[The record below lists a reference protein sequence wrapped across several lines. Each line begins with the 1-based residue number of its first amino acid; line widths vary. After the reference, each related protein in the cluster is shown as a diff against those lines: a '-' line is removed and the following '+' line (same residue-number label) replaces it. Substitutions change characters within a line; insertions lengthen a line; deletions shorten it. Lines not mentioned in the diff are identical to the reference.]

1 MDRVNLPG
9 GGPGA
14 IGLPTANNTQSD
26 PAGTSFGEIIRQ
38 SIAEVNQLQKEADD
52 AVQNL
57 NTGKNSDIHGTLI
70 ALEKADISFQLLMQV
85 RNKIVAAYQEIMR
98 MQI

>member
-1 MDRVNLPG
+1 MERIDFPAN
-9 GGPGA
+9 GPGA
-14 IGLPTANNTQSD
+14 IGRPAADGAKSD
-26 PAGTSFGEIIRQ
+26 TPQTSFGEIIRQ

-57 NTGKNSDIHGTLI
+57 NTGKNKDIHGTLI